1 MAAENWPMVLQKIY
15 DILPFCAVNQF
26 RAHSHLATTTQIFDV
41 VTMSS
46 EMGCIVFNVTIHTW
60 QQKKKH
66 IVVTKC
72 ERALTLQLG
81 FDSIGN
87 SRIVWKEILN
97 TTNNGAGSHFSF
109 KKENFQ
115 K

>member
-1 MAAENWPMVLQKIY
+1 MAAENCPMGLQKID

-26 RAHSHLATTTQIFDV
+26 A
-41 VTMSS
+41 
-46 EMGCIVFNVTIHTW
+46 
-60 QQKKKH
+60 
-66 IVVTKC
+66 
-72 ERALTLQLG
+72 LQLG

-87 SRIVWKEILN
+87 SRIGRKEILN